1 MEGGETMS
9 GKRMGGL
16 GKLSDFGRSTPTTPA
31 TSAKEAGSPQPKSE
45 TDSSPPKSKEPKKKA
60 EKPVTINIKIGR
72 DQQEWLAE
80 TARQVRDN
88 NTDPVPAA
96 DRCYPQ
102 HLIQVAIDLLA
113 SSSVDW
119 SEIRTPE
126 DLRKQ
131 LNI

>member
-1 MEGGETMS
+1 MS

-16 GKLSDFGRSTPTTPA
+16 GELSDFGRSTPTTPA
-31 TSAKEAGSPQPKSE
+31 KEPEQPQAKSE
-45 TDSSPPKSKEPKKKA
+45 AVRPPSEVKEPKRA

-88 NTDPVPAA
+88 NTEPVPAA

-131 LNI
+131 LNL

>member
-1 MEGGETMS
+1 MS

-16 GKLSDFGRSTPTTPA
+16 GKLSDFGRSASVPP
-31 TSAKEAGSPQPKSE
+31 AKESEPPQVKSE
-45 TDSSPPKSKEPKKKA
+45 TVSAPSKVKEPKKL

-88 NTDPVPAA
+88 NTEPVPAA

-102 HLIQVAIDLLA
+102 HLIQIAIYLLA
-113 SSSVDW
+113 SSSVNW

-131 LNI
+131 LNL